1 MLFHIHAL
9 ILTNYIQLAPGYI
22 ICYFQPGVYLM
33 LMNYY
38 SSIIKGILIPL
49 LIIILA
55 LRAVKNVRSRPC
67 IAPVSIMPI
76 AVTTAIRNVR
86 AGHSRNRQLFQILLT
101 DISIY
106 VILNLTLTIILIYKQ
121 FNPNQSGDL
130 VVAHIQ
136 VFLMNV
142 GVFNGYI
149 PFCIGCYTNSLAS
162 KSF

>member
-1 MLFHIHAL
+1 
-9 ILTNYIQLAPGYI
+9 
-22 ICYFQPGVYLM
+22 M

-55 LRAVKNVRSRPC
+55 LRVVKNVRSRPC
-67 IAPVSIMPI
+67 IAPVSIIPTS
-76 AVTTAIRNVR
+76 VTTAIRNVR

-101 DISIY
+101 DISMY
-106 VILNLTLTIILIYKQ
+106 VILNLILTIIVMYEQ

-142 GVFNGYI
+142 GIFSAYI
-149 PFCIGCYTNSLAS
+149 PFCIGCYTNSLVS
-162 KSF
+162 KTFRHEVKNIFKLK